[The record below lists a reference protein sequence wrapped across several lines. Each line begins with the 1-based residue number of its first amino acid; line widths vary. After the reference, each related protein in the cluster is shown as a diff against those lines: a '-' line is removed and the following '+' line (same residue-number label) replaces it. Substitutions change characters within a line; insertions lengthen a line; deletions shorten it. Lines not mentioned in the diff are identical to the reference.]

1 MRRDKPQ
8 PAFSLT
14 PHLKDRLPEKVLNMV
29 EGPVQKILALDK
41 LNRTYAN
48 IAANRDCLAFLGQ
61 ALAELKV
68 SYDLP
73 DEDRQLVPRS
83 GPLVVVANHPFG
95 LVEPMILARLL
106 REIRPDVKLLAN
118 YLLKLVPELD
128 DLLFHVDPFETREAV
143 RANVGAVRKV
153 IHWLE
158 EGGVIA
164 IFPAGEVAHLKL
176 GQRAI
181 VDPEWSP
188 LVARIVSRTGA
199 PVMPAYFRGANSRM
213 FQMAGLVHPRLRT
226 IMLPR
231 ELANKTGKNI
241 SVRFGRPIPYSTLK
255 PLVSARDMTT
265 YLRLRTFLL
274 GRPWPQGRPGPD
286 PARTQDGPESSPLAP
301 ARPAALIR
309 SQVEALPEGQTLV
322 EHGQFRV
329 FYFEAGQA
337 PDLLQEI
344 GRLREQTFRQVG
356 EGTGQ
361 ALDLDRFDDDYLHLV
376 LWDSQAGETAGAY
389 RLGRADQLSAR
400 LGPAGL
406 YCHSLFKFSR
416 RFLSRINPGLELGRS
431 FIRQEYQRS
440 FAALML
446 LWKAIG
452 QYVVQNPDYR
462 FLFGPVSISNRYHPL
477 SRQLM
482 VRFLTARHFWPEL
495 AGLVKPR
502 QPLRLKPAKDLDLE
516 ALARGAADVE
526 ALSGLI
532 AGLEPDGEGVPV
544 LLRQY
549 LKLGGRMVGFNLDP
563 AFADALD
570 GLIVIDLLHCER
582 RPLDRYMG
590 RETAEAYLTHQGL
603 APGRA

>member
-1 MRRDKPQ
+1 MLRDKPR

-14 PHLKDRLPEKVLNMV
+14 PHLKDRLPGMVVTLV
-29 EGPVQKILALDK
+29 EGSVQKILALDK
-41 LNRTYAN
+41 LNQTYAS
-48 IAANRDCLAFLGQ
+48 IAANRDCLTFLGQ

-73 DEDRQLVPRS
+73 EEDRQLVPRS

-106 REIRPDVKLLAN
+106 REVRPDIKLLAN
-118 YLLKLVPELD
+118 YLLRLVPELD
-128 DLLFHVDPFETREAV
+128 DLLFHVDPFESGGAV
-143 RANVGAVRKV
+143 QANVGALRKV
-153 IHWLE
+153 IRWLE
-158 EGGVIA
+158 QGGVVA
-164 IFPAGEVAHLKL
+164 VFPAGEVAHLKL
-176 GQRAI
+176 RQRAI

-188 LVARIVSRTGA
+188 MVARLVRRTGV
-199 PVMPAYFRGANSRM
+199 PVMPAYFGGANSRM

-241 SVRFGRPIPYSTLK
+241 SVRFGRPIPFSTLK
-255 PLVSARDMTT
+255 PLGSAREMTA

-274 GRPWPQGRPGPD
+274 GRPWPQARPGPD
-286 PARTQDGPESSPLAP
+286 LARPEGGPESSPLAP
-301 ARPAALIR
+301 ARPASLIR
-309 SQVEALPEGQTLV
+309 AEVEALPAGQTLV
-322 EHGQFRV
+322 EHGQFQV
-329 FYFEAGQA
+329 FYFEASQA

-344 GRLREQTFRQVG
+344 GRLRELTFRQVG

-361 ALDLDRFDDDYLHLV
+361 AVDLDRFDDEYLHLV
-376 LWDSQAGETAGAY
+376 LWDTKAGETAGAY
-389 RLGRADQLSAR
+389 RLGRADRLSAR

-416 RFLSRINPGLELGRS
+416 RFLARINPGLELGRS

-502 QPLRLKPAKDLDLE
+502 QPLRLKPAKGLDLE

-526 ALSGLI
+526 SLSGLI

-549 LKLGGRMVGFNLDP
+549 LKLGGRLVGFNLDP

-570 GLIVIDLLHCER
+570 GLIVIDLLLCER

-590 RETAEAYLTHQGL
+590 RDAAEAYLAHQGR
-603 APGRA
+603 ATGRA